1 MKTHPHPFARPE
13 RCRAFTLME
22 MILVLTIIAVL
33 IGIGAATFRD
43 VTGPT
48 GRVAAQA
55 QIESIK
61 SAVQLYKLNNRRL
74 PASIDALAKPPPVM
88 EQKGIMDPWDRKYV
102 YKSPGKDGKP
112 YDIYSLGE
120 DGKDGTEDA
129 VYN

>member
-1 MKTHPHPFARPE
+1 
-13 RCRAFTLME
+13 ME

-48 GRVAAQA
+48 DKVAARA
-55 QIESIK
+55 QITAIK
-61 SAVQLYKLNNRRL
+61 SAVQLYKLNNRQF
-74 PASIDALAKPPPVM
+74 PTSIDALAKPPPVM
-88 EQKGIMDPWDRKYV
+88 EPTGIVDPWERKYV

-120 DGKDGTEDA
+120 DGKDGTQDD